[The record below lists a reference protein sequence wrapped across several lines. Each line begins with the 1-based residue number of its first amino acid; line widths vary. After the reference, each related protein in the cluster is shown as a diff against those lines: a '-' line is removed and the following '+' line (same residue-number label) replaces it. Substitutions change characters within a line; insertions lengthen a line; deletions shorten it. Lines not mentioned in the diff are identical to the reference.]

1 MRSIST
7 ELAQGTTGGNCVLLQ
22 MRLRLSV
29 MMFFEYF
36 IWGVWYVTLGTW
48 LGQQLHFSGKE
59 IGLAAG
65 TTALGAMLSPFLVG
79 LMADEWFATQRLLAA
94 LHGIGGV
101 LLWVASTQ
109 TTFGPMYFV
118 LLIYSLCYMPT
129 MALTNSLSFRQMK
142 DPKQDFGAIRV
153 LGTAGWIVAGLLIGF
168 LRVESTAV
176 PIRLAGAASKLMGL
190 SCLTLPHTPPLRSLG
205 SGGFKLSNI
214 FPAEAFALFK
224 DRNFSVFALASFLIC
239 IPLQFY
245 YAFTNPFLNEI
256 GVQNAAGKMTMGQM
270 SELLFMV
277 TLPWFFK
284 RLGVKYTLTLG
295 MLAWVVRYL
304 MFGFGNNS
312 SLVWMLYLGIIL
324 HGICYDFFFVTGQV
338 YVDQKAPTALR
349 AAAQG
354 LITFITYGIGMFLG
368 AYLSGWVVDLYANTS
383 PSGILAHDWRS
394 IWMVPAIGS
403 AIVLFI
409 FLVGF
414 RDEER
419 VPVIPRS
426 KAPNLG
432 QLH

>member
-1 MRSIST
+1 
-7 ELAQGTTGGNCVLLQ
+7 VLFQ

-36 IWGVWYVTLGTW
+36 VWGVWYVTLGTW

-109 TTFGPMYFV
+109 TSFGPMYLI

-142 DPKQDFGAIRV
+142 DPKQDFGSIRV
-153 LGTAGWIVAGLLIGF
+153 LGTFGWIVAGLVIGTMRIHN
-168 LRVESTAV
+168 LSVEPTAI
-176 PIRLAGAASKLMGL
+176 PIRLAAVASIVMGIY
-190 SCLTLPHTPPLRSLG
+190 CLTLPHTPPLHPSG
-205 SGGFKLSNI
+205 SGFKLSNI
-214 FPAEAFALFK
+214 FPAEAFNLFK

-256 GVQNAAGKMTMGQM
+256 GMQNAARKMTGGQM
-270 SELLFMV
+270 SELVFMV

-295 MLAWVVRYL
+295 MLAWVLRYL
-304 MFGFGNNS
+304 MFGFGDAG

-383 PSGILAHDWRS
+383 AGGTLEHNWRS

-409 FLVGF
+409 FLIGF

-419 VPVIPRS
+419 
-426 KAPNLG
+426 APT
-432 QLH
+432 

>member
-1 MRSIST
+1 
-7 ELAQGTTGGNCVLLQ
+7 

-36 IWGVWYVTLGTW
+36 VWGVWYVTLGTW

-109 TTFGPMYFV
+109 TSFGPMYLI

-142 DPKQDFGAIRV
+142 DPKQDFGSIRV
-153 LGTAGWIVAGLLIGF
+153 LGTFGWIVAGLVIGTMRIHN
-168 LRVESTAV
+168 LSVEPTAI
-176 PIRLAGAASKLMGL
+176 PIRLAAVASIVMGIY
-190 SCLTLPHTPPLRSLG
+190 CLTLPHTPPLHPSG
-205 SGGFKLSNI
+205 SGFKLSNI
-214 FPAEAFALFK
+214 FPAEAFNLFK

-256 GVQNAAGKMTMGQM
+256 GMQNAARKMTGGQM
-270 SELLFMV
+270 SELVFMV

-295 MLAWVVRYL
+295 MLAWVLRYL
-304 MFGFGNNS
+304 MFGFGDAG

-383 PSGILAHDWRS
+383 AGGTLAHNWRS

-409 FLVGF
+409 FLIGF

-419 VPVIPRS
+419 
-426 KAPNLG
+426 APT
-432 QLH
+432 

>member
-1 MRSIST
+1 MR
-7 ELAQGTTGGNCVLLQ
+7 A
-22 MRLRLSV
+22 RLSV

-48 LGQQLHFSGKE
+48 LGTELHFSGKE

-94 LHGIGGV
+94 LHGIGGI

-109 TTFGPMYFV
+109 KSFGPMYFI

-176 PIRLAGAASKLMGL
+176 PIRLAAASSILMAIY
-190 SCLTLPHTPPLRSLG
+190 SLTLPHTPPLHPSG
-205 SGGFKLSNI
+205 GGFKLSNI
-214 FPAEAFALFK
+214 FPAEAFSLFK

-304 MFGFGNNS
+304 MFGLGNS
-312 SLVWMLYLGIIL
+312 GSLVWMLYLGIIL

-368 AYLSGWVVDLYANTS
+368 AYLSGWVVDLYAKTS

-394 IWMVPAIGS
+394 IWMIPAIGS
-403 AIVLFI
+403 ALVL
-409 FLVGF
+409 LVFWIGF
-414 RDEER
+414 RNEER
-419 VPVIPRS
+419 AIDQPA
-426 KAPNLG
+426 K
-432 QLH
+432 

>member
-1 MRSIST
+1 MR
-7 ELAQGTTGGNCVLLQ
+7 A
-22 MRLRLSV
+22 RLSA

-48 LGQQLHFSGKE
+48 LGTELHFSGKE

-94 LHGIGGV
+94 LHGVGGI

-109 TTFGPMYFV
+109 KSFGPMYFI

-176 PIRLAGAASKLMGL
+176 PIRLAAASSILMAIY
-190 SCLTLPHTPPLRSLG
+190 SLTLPHTPPLHPSG
-205 SGGFKLSNI
+205 GGFKLSNI
-214 FPAEAFALFK
+214 FPAEAFSLFK

-304 MFGFGNNS
+304 MFGFGNS
-312 SLVWMLYLGIIL
+312 GSLVWMLYLGIIL

-368 AYLSGWVVDLYANTS
+368 AYLSGWVVDLYAKTS

-403 AIVLFI
+403 ALVL
-409 FLVGF
+409 LVFWIGF
-414 RDEER
+414 RNEER
-419 VPVIPRS
+419 ATDQS
-426 KAPNLG
+426 AK
-432 QLH
+432 